1 MQQQIFLALHEA
13 NLMNEIEQIQ
23 RLISQREERST
34 YRLGQRVRMLVYPID
49 WMKMPRTIRT
59 IRTIHNIR
67 VTRTNLPMPLTSC

>member
-59 IRTIHNIR
+59 IHNIR